1 MAKKPQ
7 APVPT
12 SRIGRLARVV
22 RLAGGVAGGMVAEG
36 SRRLR
41 DGERPRARELLL
53 TPANARRLTR
63 ELSNMRGAAM
73 KMGQIL
79 SMDTGDFLPRELTDI
94 LARLRSD
101 ADSMPPKQLNKAM
114 VAAYG
119 EDWEELFYGF
129 EWSPIAAASIGQ
141 VHKAYA
147 PDGREVA
154 LKVQYPGVARSID
167 SDVDNI
173 ATLLRI
179 SGLLPEGVNIQPLL
193 EEAKK
198 QLREEAN
205 YLSEAEHLQ
214 AFCDALKN
222 DDRFLLPQVLPEL
235 TREQVLVMTHVD
247 SQPIEVI
254 SELDQDERDRVV
266 TALVDLMLQEFFD
279 LRMVQT
285 DPNFANFRYRPN
297 DGQIVLLDFGATRYF
312 KAGFVNNYKSLVR
325 AAIRSDHKRLLA
337 AAEKIGYIVTD
348 ANEDYRAFVMQVFQ
362 MVLEPLAFEG
372 DYDFGNSRLSAR
384 LAKLGES
391 AQDFREF
398 WQAPPAD
405 AVFFHRKVGGMFML
419 AHRFGARVDIRQLAE
434 KWI

>member
-214 AFCDALKN
+214 SFCDALKN